1 MSPRFFFLRFFR
13 AIVTGLCLA
22 AGFFL
27 AAGICSCGPATP
39 DLSMRTITDQLG
51 REVTLPAPLQRIAA
65 LHHFGGKIVFALN
78 RQHLLV
84 EKSIYG
90 MEAKAL
96 AAIDPEFAALPGL
109 VQGHGYNIEG
119 LVSLAPQV
127 IFSYASMDR
136 SELAQFEN
144 AGIPV
149 VAVRGET
156 FEESFQA
163 VRLMADVLE
172 CPDTG
177 QTYISV
183 CQSLLDEVA
192 ARLENNVD
200 TPVPVLFA
208 GPRSVYSVATGNML
222 QTEILA
228 RAGARN
234 VAEALQGFWADVSPE
249 QIARWDPQV
258 IFLGSYL
265 DVYDKDKIFTLPQ
278 FQTVSAIKNRRVYTF
293 PSNIGWW
300 DYPAPHCV
308 LGVVWTAKTLYPH
321 LFEDLDLTQT
331 ANDFYH
337 RFMGYSFEDL
347 GGQLP

>member
-1 MSPRFFFLRFFR
+1 MAAGLFL
-13 AIVTGLCLA
+13 ATCLA
-22 AGFFL
+22 G
-27 AAGICSCGPATP
+27 CGPAETDFP
-39 DLSMRTITDQLG
+39 TRTITDQLG
-51 REVTLPAPLQRIAA
+51 REVTLPVHPERIAA
-65 LHHFGGKIVFALN
+65 LHHFGGKIVYALN

-96 AAIDPEFAALPGL
+96 AATDPAFAALPGL
-109 VQGHGYNIEG
+109 IQGHGYNIEG

-149 VAVRGET
+149 VAVKGET
-156 FEESFQA
+156 FEESFEA
-163 VRLMADVLE
+163 VRLVADVLG
-172 CPDTG
+172 CPDAG
-177 QTYISV
+177 QTYITA
-183 CQSLLDEVA
+183 CQGLLDQVA
-192 ARLENNVD
+192 ARLENEVD

-228 RAGARN
+228 RSGARN
-234 VAEALQGFWADVSPE
+234 VAQELHGFWADVSPE
-249 QIARWDPQV
+249 QIAQWNPEV

-265 DVYDKDKIFTLPQ
+265 DVYGKDSIFTLPQ
-278 FQTVSAIKNRRVYTF
+278 FQTVTAIKNRRVYTF

-308 LGVVWTAKTLYPH
+308 LGVVWTAQTLYPH
-321 LFEDLDLTQT
+321 LFEDLDLTQVV
-331 ANDFYH
+331 NDFYQ
-337 RFMGYSFEDL
+337 RFMGYSFEDM
-347 GGQLP
+347 GGRLP